1 LNRKERR
8 RLQKLARGGAASS
21 ALFTEAVKDMEEG
34 RAERAERLFLRVI
47 EATPEHA
54 DAHHLL
60 GLIAYGAGRIEEA
73 ADHIIRA
80 IQIDETN
87 PAYHAN
93 YGAVANLRGMP
104 QEAEASSRYAIGL
117 NPDYGEAYNNLA
129 VSLEVQGRLDEAA
142 RACRDAIRLTP
153 GNADARVNMGNL
165 LMRQGEP
172 GAAVE
177 SYRFAIELAP
187 AHAMAHA
194 NLGSALHRQGK
205 LKEAEAACRRAIDI
219 NPASAEAHNNLGTI
233 LMAAADRSA
242 AVLAF
247 RQAITFKPEYPEAH
261 LNLGSALYVL
271 DRFAD
276 SEAAYRDLLE
286 MIPDWPEAL
295 NGLGVV
301 LLAGSR
307 LEEAEE
313 CFRRAAEAKP
323 EFSQAVYNLAS
334 SGAQMD
340 DKLISAMEDRAAD
353 EGLAGNERIDFHF
366 ALGQIYDAKGEA
378 DAAFAHFRS
387 GNGLR
392 RAALAAEG
400 HGFDADDHDR
410 LVGRICGAFPPGSF
424 EGGKGIEDERP
435 VFIVGMP
442 RSGTTLV
449 EQIAASHASVFGAG
463 EGGGI
468 ADMVSRLPG
477 DFPENMEA
485 LEDPEALAR
494 AYMERLGTLAPESLR
509 IIDKTPFNFLYLG
522 LIARLFPQARIVH
535 CRRDAMD
542 TGLSCYFQN
551 FAAPH
556 PWSTELGDLGRYMEA
571 EARLMKHWHEVLP
584 MPVFEI
590 RYEDLVADQE
600 GQSRRLIDAL
610 GLPWDAACLAFHEN
624 KRWVR
629 SASNWQ
635 VRRPLHGA
643 SVGRWKAYKEH
654 LGPLERTLHG

>member
-1 LNRKERR
+1 
-8 RLQKLARGGAASS
+8 
-21 ALFTEAVKDMEEG
+21 MEEG
-34 RAERAERLFLRVI
+34 RAERAESRFLRVI

-73 ADHIIRA
+73 ADRIVRA
-80 IQIDETN
+80 IQIDESN

-104 QEAEASSRYAIGL
+104 QEAEASSRYAIEL

-153 GNADARVNMGNL
+153 ENADARVNMGNL
-165 LMRQGEP
+165 LMRQGDT

-177 SYRFAIELAP
+177 SYRFAIDLAP

-194 NLGSALHRQGK
+194 NLGSALRRQGE
-205 LKEAEAACRRAIDI
+205 LEEAEAACRRAIDI
-219 NPASAEAHNNLGTI
+219 NPAYAEAHNNLGNV
-233 LMAAADRSA
+233 LMAAGDRGA

-247 RQAITFKPEYPEAH
+247 RQAITFKPKYPEAH

-271 DRFAD
+271 DRIAD

-301 LLAGSR
+301 LLAASR
-307 LEEAEE
+307 LEEAAE

-323 EFSQAVYNLAS
+323 EFSQAVVNLAS
-334 SGAQMD
+334 SGAADFDEAQV
-340 DKLISAMEDRAAD
+340 SAMEARASD
-353 EGLAGNERIDFHF
+353 EGLAANERIDFHF

-392 RAALAAEG
+392 RADLAAGG

-410 LVGRICGAFPPGSF
+410 LVGRICDAFPPGSF
-424 EGGKGIEDERP
+424 EGGQGLEDTRP

-449 EQIAASHASVFGAG
+449 EQIAASHGSVFGAG
-463 EGGGI
+463 ETGGI
-468 ADMVSRLPG
+468 GDMVSRLRGDYPG
-477 DFPENMEA
+477 NMEA
-485 LEDPEALAR
+485 LDDSAAG
-494 AYMERLGTLAPESLR
+494 AYMERLGALAPESLR

-522 LIARLFPQARIVH
+522 LIARLLPGARIVH
-535 CRRDAMD
+535 CRRHAMD

-551 FAAPH
+551 FSAPH
-556 PWSTELGDLGRYMEA
+556 PWSTGLEDLGRYMEA
-571 EARLMKHWHEVLP
+571 EARLMMHWHEVLP
-584 MPVFEI
+584 MPIFDI
-590 RYEDLVADQE
+590 RYEDLIADQE

-624 KRWVR
+624 RRWVR

-635 VRRPLHGA
+635 VRRPLHGG

-654 LGPLERTLHG
+654 LGSLERTLHG

>member
-1 LNRKERR
+1 MNRKERR
-8 RLQKLARGGAASS
+8 RQQKLARGIAPSS
-21 ALFTEAVKDMEEG
+21 ALFADAVKDMEEG
-34 RAERAERLFLRVI
+34 RAERAESLFLRVI

-73 ADHIIRA
+73 ADRIVRA

-87 PAYHAN
+87 PVYHAN

-104 QEAEASSRYAIGL
+104 QEAEASSRYAIEL

-129 VSLEVQGRLDEAA
+129 VSLEVQDRIAEAA

-153 GNADARVNMGNL
+153 ENADARVNMGNL
-165 LMRQGEP
+165 LIRQGET

-194 NLGSALHRQGK
+194 NLGSALRRRGE
-205 LKEAEAACRRAIDI
+205 LDEAEAACRRAIDI
-219 NPASAEAHNNLGTI
+219 NPAYAEAQNNLGTI
-233 LMAAADRSA
+233 LMAAGDRGA

-276 SEAAYRDLLE
+276 SEAAYRDLLK

-301 LLAGSR
+301 LLAASR
-307 LEEAEE
+307 LEEAAD

-323 EFSQAVYNLAS
+323 EFSQAVTNLAS
-334 SGAQMD
+334 SGAADFD
-340 DKLISAMEDRAAD
+340 DERISAIEARAAD
-353 EGLAGNERIDFHF
+353 EGLGENERIDFHF
-366 ALGQIYDAKGEA
+366 ALGQIYDAKGDV

-387 GNGLR
+387 GNDLR
-392 RAALAAEG
+392 RAGLAAEG
-400 HGFDADDHDR
+400 HVFDAEDHDR
-410 LVGRICGAFPPGSF
+410 LVERITQVFTPGFF
-424 EGGKGIEDERP
+424 EGRKGIEDEAP

-449 EQIAASHASVFGAG
+449 EQIAASHSGVFGAG
-463 EGGGI
+463 EVGGI
-468 ADMVSRLPG
+468 AELVSRLPG

-485 LEDPEALAR
+485 HADIDAQ
-494 AYMERLGTLAPESLR
+494 AYMERLRSLAPGAAR

-522 LIARLFPQARIVH
+522 LIARLLPGARIVH
-535 CRRDAMD
+535 CLRDAMD

-556 PWSTELGDLGRYMEA
+556 PWSTELADLGRYQSA
-571 EARLMKHWHEVLP
+571 EARLIKHWHEVLP
-584 MPVFEI
+584 MPIFEI
-590 RYEDLVADQE
+590 RYEDLIEDQE
-600 GQSRRLIDAL
+600 GESRRLIEAL
-610 GLPWDAACLAFHEN
+610 ELPWDADCLAFHEN
-624 KRWVR
+624 TRWVR

-635 VRRPLHGA
+635 VRRPLHGG

-654 LGPLERTLHG
+654 LGPLERVLHG

>member
-1 LNRKERR
+1 MEAG
-8 RLQKLARGGAASS
+8 RL
-21 ALFTEAVKDMEEG
+21 
-34 RAERAERLFLRVI
+34 ERARSRFLRLV
-47 EATPEHA
+47 EDTPEHA

-60 GLIAYGAGRIEEA
+60 GLIAYGDGRIEEA
-73 ADHIIRA
+73 ADRIIRA
-80 IQIDETN
+80 IQIDDKN

-104 QEAEASSRYAIGL
+104 QEAEASSRFAIEL

-129 VSLEVQGRLDEAA
+129 VSLEVQGRLAEAED
-142 RACRDAIRLTP
+142 ACRDAIRLTP

-165 LMRQGEP
+165 LSRKGEL

-177 SYRFAIELAP
+177 SYGVAIDLAP

-194 NLGSALHRQGK
+194 NLGSALRQRGE
-205 LKEAEAACRRAIDI
+205 LEGAEAACRRAIEI
-219 NPASAEAHNNLGTI
+219 NPAYAEAHNNLGNV
-233 LMAAADRSA
+233 LMAAGDRGG

-261 LNLGSALYVL
+261 ANLGGALYVL

-276 SEAAYRDLLE
+276 AEAAYRGLLE

-307 LEEAEE
+307 LEEAEK

-323 EFSQAVYNLAS
+323 ELSQAVYNLVS

-340 DKLISAMEDRAAD
+340 DGQISAIEARLAG
-353 EGLAGNERIDFHF
+353 EGLAGSDRIDFHF
-366 ALGQIYDAKGEA
+366 ALGQLYDAKGDA
-378 DAAFAHFRS
+378 DAAFTHFRS
-387 GNGLR
+387 GNDLR
-392 RAALAAEG
+392 RAGLAAQG
-400 HGFDADDHDR
+400 HVFDAEDHDR
-410 LVGRICGAFPPGSF
+410 LVERIIEASPPGFF
-424 EGGKGIEDERP
+424 EGRQGLADERP

-449 EQIAASHASVFGAG
+449 EQIAASHPDVFGAG
-463 EGGGI
+463 EGSAI

-477 DFPENMEA
+477 DYPGNMEA

-494 AYMERLGTLAPESLR
+494 AYMERLQSLAPDSSR

-522 LIARLFPQARIVH
+522 LIARLFPEARIVH

-551 FAAPH
+551 FVAPH
-556 PWSTELGDLGRYMEA
+556 PWSTELGDISRYLGA
-571 EARLMKHWHEVLP
+571 EARLMEHWQAVLP
-584 MPVFEI
+584 MPIFEI
-590 RYEDLVADQE
+590 RYEDLIADQE
-600 GQSRRLIDAL
+600 GESRRLIDAL

-635 VRRPLHGA
+635 VRRPLHGG
-643 SVGRWKAYKEH
+643 SVGRWKAYESF
-654 LGPLERTLHG
+654 LGPLERIPHG